1 MSFQSVWRGWRAKV
15 HDILE
20 VGDGNPVGRV
30 VNVFL
35 IVLIVANG
43 LAFAAETV
51 DSVYQRWGPELEAFN
66 TFSVMVFTVEY
77 VLRLWSSVDIPLYQR
92 LPHWRARLNF
102 ALRPM
107 MIIDLLAILPWYL
120 YLIVPFDLRA
130 LRVLRLFRLFRLLK
144 LLRYSPALLTLKRVI
159 AQEYRALLGALLV
172 MMMLMLFSAAVI
184 YFLEREAQPDKF
196 GSIPAAAWWA
206 IATLTTI
213 GYGDIVPIT
222 PLGKLFGSIV
232 MLLGIGMF
240 ALPIAILST
249 GFSQESMR
257 HEFVVTWSMVARVP
271 LFSTLDAAEVAE
283 VTKLLYTRLFQPG
296 ALIVA
301 AGEAGGAMYLIGSGE
316 ATVQIGP
323 GRRAELHEGDFF
335 GEMALLEHRR
345 HLHDVVADT
354 LCRIYVLDSEGLARL
369 GRRHAE
375 IVRHIKEVS
384 KDRERENEKVRRAG
398 RPARAKSSTAKKLGE
413 TEAQ

>member
-1 MSFQSVWRGWRAKV
+1 MSFTSVWRGWRTEV

-20 VGDGNPVGRV
+20 VGDGNPIGRA
-30 VNVFL
+30 VNIFL
-35 IVLIVANG
+35 ITLIVANG

-51 DSVYQRWGPELEAFN
+51 DSVYARDGPELEAFN
-66 TFSVMVFTVEY
+66 TFSVIVFTIEY
-77 VLRLWSSVDIPLYQR
+77 VLRLWSSVEIPLLHR
-92 LPHWRARLNF
+92 MPPWLARLNF

-120 YLIVPFDLRA
+120 YQFVPFDLRA

-144 LLRYSPALLTLKRVI
+144 LLRYSPALLTLKGVI
-159 AQEYRALLGALLV
+159 AHEYRALLGALLL
-172 MMMLMLFSAAVI
+172 MMMLTLFSAAVI

-196 GSIPAAAWWA
+196 SSIPAAAWWA

-213 GYGDIVPIT
+213 GYGDAVPIT
-222 PLGKLFGSIV
+222 PLGKLFGGIV
-232 MLLGIGMF
+232 MLLGLGMF
-240 ALPIAILST
+240 ALPIAIIST

-283 VTKLLYTRLFQPG
+283 VTKLLYTRMFQPG
-296 ALIVA
+296 ELIVA
-301 AGEAGGAMYLIGSGE
+301 AGDPGGAMYLIGSGD

-323 GRRAELHEGDFF
+323 GRCAELHEGDFF

-354 LCRIYVLDSEGLARL
+354 VCRVYVLDSEGLARL
-369 GRRHAE
+369 GRRHPE
-375 IVRHIKEVS
+375 IVRHIKEVAQ
-384 KDRERENEKVRRAG
+384 ERELENRKARRPTGNARVRSA
-398 RPARAKSSTAKKLGE
+398 AAKNVGE